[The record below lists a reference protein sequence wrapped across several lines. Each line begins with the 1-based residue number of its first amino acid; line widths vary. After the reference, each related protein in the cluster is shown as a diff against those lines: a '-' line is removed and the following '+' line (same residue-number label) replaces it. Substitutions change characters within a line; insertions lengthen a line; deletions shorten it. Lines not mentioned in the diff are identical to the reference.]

1 MKLIDFLVEYE
12 KGIYYEKIVFDNNV
26 FEYDETYGVYR
37 MTTSSMNLMEYF
49 RNKQDLSEEV
59 IILDN
64 IGKIDKVYEISKIDN
79 IIPTAEYLDGT
90 KRYDNE
96 ELGNK
101 LNELINVINEMRC
114 R

>member
-12 KGIYYEKIVFDNNV
+12 KGIYYDKIVFDNNV
-26 FEYDETYGVYR
+26 FEYDKTYGVYR
-37 MTTSSMNLMEYF
+37 MYTNPIDLMEYL
-49 RNKQDLSEEV
+49 RNKQDLSKEV

-64 IGKIDKVYEISKIDN
+64 VDKIYRINKINN
-79 IIPTAEYLDGT
+79 IIPTVECIDGT
-90 KRYDNE
+90 RGYDNE